1 MTDYLLASDKVE
13 SIKKKAEQKYKK
25 FEEEQLK
32 YARRELVTY
41 HDVLL
46 ECTAYLKALNDIE
59 LLTED
64 FGEVLSNMTD
74 RIINEQKKI
83 CLERG

>member
-13 SIKKKAEQKYKK
+13 SMKKKAEQKYKR
-25 FEEEQLK
+25 FEETQLK

-41 HDVLL
+41 HDVLE
-46 ECTAYLKALNDIE
+46 ECKGYLKALNDME

-64 FGEVLSNMTD
+64 FGEALNNMTD
-74 RIINEQKKI
+74 RIIIEQAKSFVI
-83 CLERG
+83 